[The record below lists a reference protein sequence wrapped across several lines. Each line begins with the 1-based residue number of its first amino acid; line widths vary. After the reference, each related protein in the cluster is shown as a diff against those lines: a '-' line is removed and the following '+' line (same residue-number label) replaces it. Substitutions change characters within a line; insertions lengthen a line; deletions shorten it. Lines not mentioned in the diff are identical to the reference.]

1 MKAAG
6 RDRALFFAAVAAG
19 ALTWWAFARTSHAFD
34 AFDSAGYWTGG
45 LAFTALVCLV
55 LGYAGAR
62 SAWRWPFV
70 VFGAQFVTAILGR
83 GGDPG
88 NLWPLS
94 LALFGALATAH
105 LVPAYV
111 GVGLRRLVETRK
123 RQALD
128 EAVRRK
134 AFAAE
139 AARAAA
145 AATAAAPAGAP
156 PAGPTPAPHSE
167 TERTDPR

>member
-19 ALTWWAFARTSHAFD
+19 ALAWWAFARTSHAFD
-34 AFDSAGYWTGG
+34 AFDAAGYWTAG
-45 LAFTALVCLV
+45 LAFCALVCAA

-70 VFGAQFVTAILGR
+70 VFGAQFVTATVGR
-83 GGDPG
+83 GGDAG
-88 NLWPLS
+88 NLWPIS
-94 LALFGALATAH
+94 LALFAALATAH

-134 AFAAE
+134 AFAAG
-139 AARAAA
+139 AARAGAA
-145 AATAAAPAGAP
+145 SAPAA
-156 PAGPTPAPHSE
+156 HSE
-167 TERTDPR
+167 TPDAPDR